1 MQKKITQPKQTKDIT
16 TIVGTKYV
24 ILPDNTVAKR
34 LKSRIVHGTTRFNL
48 WINNKFTTIAADELR
63 EWNNARI
70 KLQSSDSD
78 TGDTSDQS

>member
-1 MQKKITQPKQTKDIT
+1 MQKKITKPTPTKDIT

-70 KLQSSDSD
+70 KSQSSDSN

>member
-1 MQKKITQPKQTKDIT
+1 MQKKITKPTSTKDIT

-70 KLQSSDSD
+70 KSQSSDSD